1 MSVRSVSDVNHALSD
16 ELIWRKRELTTL
28 KFSMESAVSRDHNQA
43 LLLRSGVALLYAHWE
58 GFVKAAG
65 HIYLEF
71 IRFQR
76 LNYSELA
83 PNFIALSLKGKLRSA
98 SQSKRIRLYIEVT
111 NFFRKGLG
119 ERVTIADDVIS
130 TQSNLSSE
138 VLRDITDSLGIDY
151 SPYESKSHLIDERL
165 VASRNTIAHGEYLR
179 LVLADVLELHDEVL
193 GMIELFRN
201 QIDNA
206 VSTGAFRSR

>member
-1 MSVRSVSDVNHALSD
+1 MSVRNVSDLNNALSD

-28 KFSMESAVSRDHNQA
+28 KFSIESAVSRDHNRA

-65 HIYLEF
+65 RIYLEF

-76 LNYSELA
+76 LNYCDLA

-98 SQSKRIRLYIEVT
+98 SQRRIRLYIEVAD
-111 NFFRKGLG
+111 FFRTGLG
-119 ERVTIADDVIS
+119 ERVAIPDDAIS
-130 TQSNLSSE
+130 TRSNLSSE
-138 VLRDITDSLGIDY
+138 VLREITDSLGIDY
-151 SPYESKSHLIDERL
+151 SPYETKSHLIDDRL
-165 VASRNTIAHGEYLR
+165 VAARNTIAHGEYLR
-179 LVLADVLELHDEVL
+179 LDVIDVLELHEEVL

-206 VSTGAFRSR
+206 VSTAAFRA

>member
-1 MSVRSVSDVNHALSD
+1 MNVRTVLDLNHALSD

-28 KFSMESAVSRDHNQA
+28 RFSIEGSVSRDHSRA

-65 HIYLEF
+65 RIYLEF

-76 LNYSELA
+76 LNYVDLA
-83 PNFIALSLKGKLRSA
+83 PNFVALSLKGKLRSA

-111 NFFRKGLG
+111 NFFRTGLG
-119 ERVTIADDVIS
+119 ERSAIPDDAVS
-130 TQSNLSSE
+130 TRSNLSSE
-138 VLRDITDSLGIDY
+138 VLREITDSLGIDY
-151 SPYESKSHLIDERL
+151 GPYETKSHLIDERL
-165 VASRNTIAHGEYLR
+165 VAARNTIAHGEYLR
-179 LVLADVLELHDEVL
+179 LEADDVLELHDEVL

-206 VSTGAFRSR
+206 VSTGAFRA